1 MKLLPSDNDNG
12 DDDECQVNNIQIECE
27 CEWIH
32 SYTRS
37 YAPFGIRQSLSIKNL
52 GALRKLFWQPA
63 AACAIWPGSTLN
75 SIHKSYGNLRE
86 NLVNLD
92 KKTKDNGKLHIERE
106 KLIERSRSAPYA
118 NYKSNMYDV
127 YRATYSGP
135 APTLSS
141 YKSLLFLFLFLFYF
155 FRYTLLK
162 FKNLFDSSVSSSV
175 FQADGF
181 ITSSASSEFVTIVNW
196 FREEGGELSLW
207 LIVLSFW
214 ITQKKK
220 STNFAVLF
228 NLAHSSHP
236 SPSLSLWAASLA
248 LDSTTSHGIIGQNKS
263 PTTKAVT
270 VVLHCVLFWLG
281 APRFESRDS
290 TVRMLPRKTHSL

>member
-1 MKLLPSDNDNG
+1 MKLLPSDNDDVG
-12 DDDECQVNNIQIECE
+12 DECQVNNIQIECE

-37 YAPFGIRQSLSIKNL
+37 YAPFGIRQSVSIKNL

-106 KLIERSRSAPYA
+106 KLIERSRSALYA

-141 YKSLLFLFLFLFYF
+141 YKSLFIFIFILFFSLHFAQVQEPFRLKCPLKCLPSWWLYNIISF
-155 FRYTLLK
+155 FRICYHCELI
-162 FKNLFDSSVSSSV
+162 
-175 FQADGF
+175 Q
-181 ITSSASSEFVTIVNW
+181 
-196 FREEGGELSLW
+196 REGGWTVTETDCFVILNYSE
-207 LIVLSFW
+207 
-214 ITQKKK
+214 KK

-236 SPSLSLWAASLA
+236 SPSLSLSLWAASLA
-248 LDSTTSHGIIGQNKS
+248 LDSTTSHGIIVQNKS

>member
-1 MKLLPSDNDNG
+1 MKLLPSDND
-12 DDDECQVNNIQIECE
+12 DDGDECQVNNIQIECE

-63 AACAIWPGSTLN
+63 AACTIWPGSTLN

-106 KLIERSRSAPYA
+106 KLIERSRSALYA

-135 APTLSS
+135 APALSS
-141 YKSLLFLFLFLFYF
+141 YKSLLFLFYFYF
-155 FRYTLLK
+155 FRYFAQVQEPFRLKCLLK
-162 FKNLFDSSVSSSV
+162 CLPSWWLYNIISF
-175 FQADGF
+175 
-181 ITSSASSEFVTIVNW
+181 
-196 FREEGGELSLW
+196 FRICYHCELIQRGGGW
-207 LIVLSFW
+207 LIVSSFW
-214 ITQKKK
+214 ITQKK
-220 STNFAVLF
+220 SQRISLF
-228 NLAHSSHP
+228 CL
-236 SPSLSLWAASLA
+236 
-248 LDSTTSHGIIGQNKS
+248 I
-263 PTTKAVT
+263 
-270 VVLHCVLFWLG
+270 
-281 APRFESRDS
+281 
-290 TVRMLPRKTHSL
+290 